1 MHLILVPICFIAL
14 LLDNDRSKP
23 VRFGAQTGRWGDERV
38 GVTAVRE
45 WETHEEEGIALIERC
60 DNLLSSLKEDASVR
74 LMLRGL
80 PRTLE

>member
-1 MHLILVPICFIAL
+1 VHLILVSIYFIPL

-60 DNLLSSLKEDASVR
+60 DSLLSSLKKDASVC
-74 LMLRGL
+74 
-80 PRTLE
+80 